1 MLFALRWSAAS
12 RTLLRRAVAILMV
25 IGYPTPAVA
34 PRRSTGY
41 PSVKLS
47 TRPPLLDAIEALTT
61 RASPLAL
68 TEPGPDA
75 AALATMLR
83 AAARAPDHGKL
94 KPWRFI
100 VVAGSAR
107 NALGEVLADALRKRE
122 PALPESAMDKERGKP
137 LRAPLIVVVAA
148 RLREHKSVP
157 AVEQIIAAGAAAQ
170 NILVA
175 AHALGFGGFWRT
187 GNAAY
192 DNEVKAGLGLHSTDA
207 IVGFLYLGT
216 PAAPPAPAQ
225 PFDHAAHIT
234 RWTGPPDRGAWP

>member
-1 MLFALRWSAAS
+1 MLQQTCRFSLLSIECSERDERLLARARAS
-12 RTLLRRAVAILMV
+12 PDDKPTLEERL
-25 IGYPTPAVA
+25 P
-34 PRRSTGY
+34 
-41 PSVKLS
+41 
-47 TRPPLLDAIEALTT
+47 LDAIEALTT

-68 TEPGPDA
+68 TDPAPDA
-75 AALATMLR
+75 AALAAMLR

-100 VVAGSAR
+100 VIAGNAR
-107 NALGEVLADALRKRE
+107 NALGQVLADALRKRE
-122 PALPESAMDKERGKP
+122 PDLPESAIDKERGKP

-157 AVEQIIAAGAAAQ
+157 GVEQIIAAGAAAQ

-192 DNEVKAGLGLHSTDA
+192 DNEVKAGLGLHSSDA

-216 PAAPPAPAQ
+216 PVAPAPPAQ
-225 PFDHAAHIT
+225 PFDHGAHIT
-234 RWTGPPDRGAWP
+234 HWTGPPDRGAGP

>member
-1 MLFALRWSAAS
+1 M
-12 RTLLRRAVAILMV
+12 
-25 IGYPTPAVA
+25 
-34 PRRSTGY
+34 
-41 PSVKLS
+41 
-47 TRPPLLDAIEALTT
+47 DAIEALTT

-68 TEPGPDA
+68 TEPAPDA
-75 AALATMLR
+75 GALAAILR
-83 AAARAPDHGKL
+83 TAERAPDHGKL

-100 VVAGSAR
+100 VIAGQAR
-107 NALGEVLADALRKRE
+107 HAFGDVLADALRKRE
-122 PALPESAMDKERGKP
+122 PGLPESAIDKERGKP

-157 AVEQIIAAGAAAQ
+157 AIEQIVAAGAAAQ

-192 DNEVKAGLGLHSTDA
+192 DEGVKAALGLHAGDA

-216 PAAPPAPAQ
+216 PATAPATLPQ
-225 PFDHAAHIT
+225 PELSSFVRH
-234 RWTGPPDRGAWP
+234 WNG